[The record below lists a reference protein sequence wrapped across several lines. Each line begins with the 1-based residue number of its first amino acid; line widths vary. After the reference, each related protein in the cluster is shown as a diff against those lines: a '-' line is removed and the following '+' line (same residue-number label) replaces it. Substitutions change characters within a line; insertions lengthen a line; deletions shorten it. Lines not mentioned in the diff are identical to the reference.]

1 VLDLFVKSTHTTLE
15 KEHTN
20 NNISEEKVTK
30 IVADKLKHA
39 VPAAL
44 EC

>member
-1 VLDLFVKSTHTTLE
+1 ME
-15 KEHTN
+15 KGITN

-30 IVADKLKHA
+30 IVTGKLKHA
-39 VPAAL
+39 VPAAV